1 MNEPGVP
8 AAQVSTDTLPPTSD
22 ELAPVAAEGPS
33 SSRLRWAVPLAGL
46 GLVAQRGSWARE
58 VDAAFDRAD
67 DRAWQRLRRAGRV
80 RLPK

>member
-1 MNEPGVP
+1 
-8 AAQVSTDTLPPTSD
+8 
-22 ELAPVAAEGPS
+22 
-33 SSRLRWAVPLAGL
+33 VPLAGL
-46 GLVAQRGSWARE
+46 GIVAQRGSWARE